1 MSFRR
6 LPRLAEAITVLV
18 HGAGRRG
25 TGLGTPLDAG
35 SAIAPPSSGGSGPN
49 AGTVISSQP
58 GAKVGLPTT
67 GGAGALAL
75 SPSGGDKPGLGGT
88 GGGTGIGHGNGPGS
102 GMNGEGTGAGKTGT
116 GRGSD
121 PNARGGISPSS
132 GPGGAGNAPA
142 GSPPVPGVSVSG
154 GMTSVTIPSFGS
166 DPAAITPTTPGRSS
180 LKQRQSFDVDIV
192 ATANSGG
199 AFEPYKNLLHG
210 EKHTIYPETSS
221 SLGTAV
227 MEYADE
233 SATGRGAISPPQAIR
248 SELPQGLPHVRM
260 VVTCKLDAA
269 GNLKNVKVLESGPA
283 DMTAKVLVALRSW
296 KFRPAM
302 RGDNPVEVTAIL
314 GFAIDT
320 NDRF

>member
-1 MSFRR
+1 
-6 LPRLAEAITVLV
+6 
-18 HGAGRRG
+18 
-25 TGLGTPLDAG
+25 
-35 SAIAPPSSGGSGPN
+35 
-49 AGTVISSQP
+49 
-58 GAKVGLPTT
+58 
-67 GGAGALAL
+67 
-75 SPSGGDKPGLGGT
+75 
-88 GGGTGIGHGNGPGS
+88 
-102 GMNGEGTGAGKTGT
+102 
-116 GRGSD
+116 
-121 PNARGGISPSS
+121 
-132 GPGGAGNAPA
+132 
-142 GSPPVPGVSVSG
+142 
-154 GMTSVTIPSFGS
+154 MTSVTIPSFGS
-166 DPAAITPTTPGRSS
+166 DPAAVTPTTPGRSS

-233 SATGRGAISPPQAIR
+233 SATGRGAISQPQAIR

-269 GNLKNVKVLESGPA
+269 GNLKNVKVLEAGPA
-283 DMTAKVLVALRSW
+283 DMTAKVLAALRSW